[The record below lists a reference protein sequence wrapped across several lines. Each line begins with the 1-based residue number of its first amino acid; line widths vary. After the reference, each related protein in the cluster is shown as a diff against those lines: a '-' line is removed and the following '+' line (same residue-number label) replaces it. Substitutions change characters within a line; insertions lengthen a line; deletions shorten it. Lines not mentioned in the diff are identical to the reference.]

1 MKIKEIRYRLF
12 ALVILSSVALL
23 AHSCTDDNEDL
34 LPPNYPGT
42 DTANERQYESYLGY
56 YTLTGDLSDGSGT
69 VSYNVTVEPK
79 VWGSSYT
86 VYGWSTSSMGF
97 IYPLEMRL
105 NYSNNDYTVSISTGQ
120 NLGTLTD
127 KGVTYNVYTV
137 WRISDLFVQPL
148 TYDGSISGKM
158 SNGVIKF
165 TPSVEGQSF
174 MYALESNGSLMIRT
188 NESNSILNPVL
199 TKLETEEPYYADG
212 DEITFQNHSRGDGMT
227 ILFLGDGYVEDY
239 DFARRGTFY
248 SDVNSSISA
257 LFGVEPYASFRNY
270 FDITAIATYSEER
283 GVSSES
289 SGLVR
294 NTAFSSG
301 YTDALF
307 SSSVYVD
314 EGKLLNYV
322 SDKIDISDAERIIII
337 ILLNE
342 DYYGGTTYIYHE
354 KTYPNIAIIPA
365 TERQIYFG
373 DIVKHEAGG
382 HAFGLLA
389 DEYIYY
395 DEEIPATERLRIEGY
410 MEHGFGANIT
420 FESRANAPWAK
431 YYSLPGYEAVGYYE
445 GSYQYR
451 YGIWRCEELSC
462 MDNLYD
468 YFAASSREAIYSK
481 IMRLA
486 GEEYDFDTFLEY
498 DTRNIEIEEP
508 DEPEEDDSIED
519 EEELVAS
526 GEYEGRYVTAGY
538 VTVSVNSE
546 MDGSSSASDAESA
559 SASGSEGVSGSV
571 LGSSSAGVS
580 VGDAESASA
589 SDGSRS
595 VDSESVDGEN
605 SSENG
610 GVGGISI
617 IRKSGSK
624 SSGCVEFK

>member
-1 MKIKEIRYRLF
+1 MKIKEIRYRLST
-12 ALVILSSVALL
+12 LVLLSSVALL

-42 DTANERQYESYLGY
+42 DTENERQYESYLGY

-69 VSYNVTVEPK
+69 VSYDVTVEAK

-105 NYSNNDYTVSISTGQ
+105 NLSDYTVSISTGQ

-127 KGVTYNVYTV
+127 NGVTYNVYTV

-148 TYDGSISGKM
+148 TYEGSISGKM
-158 SNGVIKF
+158 NNGVIRF

-212 DEITFQNHSRGDGMT
+212 AEISFQNHSMGDGMT
-227 ILFLGDGYVEDY
+227 LLFLGDGYMGDY

-322 SDKIDISDAERIIII
+322 RDKIDISDAERIIII
-337 ILLNE
+337 LLLNE

-410 MEHGFGANIT
+410 MEYGFGANIT
-420 FESRANAPWAK
+420 FESRNNAPWAK

-445 GSYQYR
+445 GSYQYQ

-498 DTRNIEIEEP
+498 DTRNIEVEEP
-508 DEPEEDDSIED
+508 DEPEEDESIED

-526 GEYEGRYVTAGY
+526 GEYEGRYVTATY
-538 VTVSVNSE
+538 VTISVNGGSE
-546 MDGSSSASDAESA
+546 GDSGGVSAG
-559 SASGSEGVSGSV
+559 GSEGVSGSA
-571 LGSSSAGVS
+571 SAG
-580 VGDAESASA
+580 
-589 SDGSRS
+589 DGSRSLDSES
-595 VDSESVDGEN
+595 VDSES
-605 SSENG
+605 SS
-610 GVGGISI
+610 VGGISI

-624 SSGCVEFK
+624 SFGCVEFK